1 MNTSQN
7 FLISIQGVTTEN
19 DVLERFTGQLEHLSF
34 SIQDL
39 HYLNFQ
45 SSLSILMRLELEQS
59 TDKESLNK
67 VLDKV
72 AKQFKLELLIYPLP
86 ERSIAAS
93 SHPYFL
99 TLLSQKLQPQ
109 LLTKLFC
116 HLREKQLCVTEIN
129 PLDAGDLHVFEIKI
143 NADKPIERQQLMKE
157 LMGLK
162 SEYQLDLALQDDD
175 LFRRNKRLI
184 ILDADMTFIQCEMIN
199 EMSRL
204 AGKEAEVAEITQQ
217 TMDGKIQFNEAL
229 QQRVALLKGVRLSD
243 LERLILNIPYT
254 PGVDRLVYILKT
266 LGYKIGIISGGFTR
280 VIDHIKQRFDLDY
293 GFANTLEVKNGELTG
308 CILGDILD
316 GHQKG
321 VILREIALK
330 ENILLEQVIAV
341 GDGANDLEMLAS
353 ASLGIAF
360 NAKRYL
366 RECAAGSLSLP
377 NLDALLYFLGIS
389 KTEISGLFPQE
400 TLL

>member
-7 FLISIQGVTTEN
+7 ILISIQGVTSEN
-19 DVLERFTGQLEHLSF
+19 NVLERFMGQLEQVSF
-34 SIQDL
+34 SIHDL
-39 HYLNFQ
+39 HYRNFQ
-45 SSLSILMRLELEQS
+45 SSLSILMCLELHQS
-59 TDKESLNK
+59 IDKEYLNEF
-67 VLDKV
+67 LEKV
-72 AKQFKLELLIYPLP
+72 AKEFKLELLIYPLP
-86 ERSIAAS
+86 ERSISAS
-93 SHPYFL
+93 SKPYIL

-116 HLREKQLCVTEIN
+116 YLREKQLCVTGIN
-129 PLDAGDLHVFEIKI
+129 PLEAGDLHVFEIKI

-157 LMGLK
+157 LLGLK
-162 SEYQLDLALQDDD
+162 SEYQLDLALQNDD

-199 EMSRL
+199 DMSRL
-204 AGKEAEVAEITQQ
+204 VGKEAEVAEITQQ
-217 TMDGKIQFNEAL
+217 AMDGKIQFNESL
-229 QQRVALLKGVRLSD
+229 QQRVALLKGVRVSD
-243 LERLILNIPYT
+243 LARLILNIPYT

-266 LGYKIGIISGGFTR
+266 LGYKIGIVSGGFTI

-308 CILGDILD
+308 YILGDILD

-321 VILREIALK
+321 VILKEIALK
-330 ENILLEQVIAV
+330 EKILLEQVIAV
-341 GDGANDLEMLAS
+341 GDGANDLEMLAN

-360 NAKRYL
+360 NAKRFL
-366 RECAAGSLSLP
+366 RERVAGSLSLP

-389 KTEISGLFPQE
+389 KTEISGLFK
-400 TLL
+400 